1 LIDASALSIVTSSN
15 KSSPKK
21 CCRSLKDW
29 SAGMCISIQSDHKDL
44 AVKTDASQWV
54 KVQVNFF
61 GKPLEENSKGN

>member
-1 LIDASALSIVTSSN
+1 
-15 KSSPKK
+15 
-21 CCRSLKDW
+21 
-29 SAGMCISIQSDHKDL
+29 MCISIQSDHKDL